1 MSKLDWTAQLVLLRG
16 MTQKLGVIHEA
27 QALQIRLWPYT
38 VDPSLE
44 KSEAKVDM
52 EANRVEFVWT
62 GSALSMDKKYQKR
75 LETLSDNVK
84 FLLGEEW
91 KISVTRD
98 EELIFPNGYKNVEPA
113 NRSRNRKPK
122 RVNRKPK
129 RKPSKKRK

>member
-62 GSALSMDKKYQKR
+62 GSTFDIDKKYRKR

-98 EELIFPNGYKNVEPA
+98 EELIFVSDTNVKQPSS
-113 NRSRNRKPK
+113 RSRSRKPK
-122 RVNRKPK
+122 RSPKKPK
-129 RKPSKKRK
+129 RANKKRK

>member
-1 MSKLDWTAQLVLLRG
+1 LVLLRG
-16 MTQKLGVIHEA
+16 MTKKLGILHEA
-27 QALQIRLWPYT
+27 QALQLRLWPYT
-38 VDPSLE
+38 VDPTIE
-44 KSEAKVDM
+44 KCESRVDM
-52 EANRVEFVWT
+52 DASRVEFVWF
-62 GSALSMDKKYQKR
+62 GPSVKLDAKYTKR